1 MTTKPY
7 PHARIIDEGVE
18 RGLRWVTAAAPLA
31 GAVNGYVELP
41 EDHPWL
47 GHELQSLEGPD
58 IDVHGDITFGPTTER
73 WIGFDTLHA
82 GDVWPSGPDTSE
94 ETAMVRS
101 MLAAFEMR
109 GTASRTWTTEA
120 VAEETRKLAVQAAE
134 AVNS

>member
-18 RGLRWVTAAAPLA
+18 RGIRWVTAAAPFA

-47 GHELQSLEGPD
+47 DYDLQYMEGPA
-58 IDVHGDITFGPTTER
+58 IDVHGGITYGPTER

-82 GDVWPSGPDTSE
+82 GDSWVGPETPAS
-94 ETAMVRS
+94 TAMVLS
-101 MLAAFEMR
+101 LLASYE
-109 GTASRTWTTEA
+109 TADAPSRKWTPEA
-120 VAEETRKLAVQAAE
+120 VAEETRRLAVQAAE